1 MHVQPISTFRLF
13 QEGHLLRNS
22 IAIFVL
28 TTLFYFIGAELRLVH
43 ELSLFWPLNGVMAGV
58 FARYVWLNRL
68 HYYAISYVA
77 MLVYDAITTEWGL
90 VSLAINF
97 SNMMF
102 IVTVAL
108 LVARDKRLGKNK
120 YEPVSALRLFNYCL
134 LAALLCAIVGAI
146 GSVSIDSL
154 DFWPL
159 LADWFSEQFST
170 GVLIVPCML
179 TLAIPGVLPRFK
191 AEQMMPAIAL
201 IVSVIASVVIGGAGS
216 LAFPLPA
223 LIWCAVRYTPQVTCL
238 LTFVTGAVE
247 VVLVANSV
255 IDISVGSPFSIP
267 QMFSARLGIATMAIC
282 PIMVSFSV
290 AAINSLMKQV
300 ALRADF
306 DFLTQV
312 YSRSGLYE
320 ALKSP
325 SLKQTQHLTVMLL
338 DIDYFKSINDNY
350 GHECGDK
357 VLSVFAQHIQKIVGD
372 KGLVARMG
380 GEEFAVA
387 VPSVNPVDGLN
398 EKGEAV
404 SDARLIR
411 SVNREISVYS
421 EYDEFLKL
429 AHNPEMRFVFSNTTE
444 AGISYHAGDK
454 FDDAPAVSYPAKLTR
469 LLFERF
475 SHFNGALDKGWI
487 IIPCELIDYNGDAL
501 RELVLRYAQEWAL
514 PEAFIQWLDQANSFC
529 STLVDRIVTGYP
541 RDEVAKLEEE
551 LGYHDGF
558 LDTAEHFYLFVIQ
571 GPKSLATELRLD
583 KYPLNVLIV
592 DDIKPYKE
600 RKVAILNGAHT
611 ALVPVAFQAGLD
623 TVGEAMNDA
632 EICAFVEKAIYE
644 EIIPV
649 LDLPRDELESFASAV
664 TGRFRNPYIKHQLLS
679 IALNGMT
686 KFRTRILPQ
695 LLAGQKANGTL
706 PARLTFALAALIA
719 FYRGERNGETY
730 PVQDDA
736 HWLERYQ
743 QLWSQYRDRVIG
755 TQELVAIV
763 LAEKDHWEQDLTQV
777 PGLVEQVA
785 NDLDA
790 ILEKG
795 MREAVRPLC

>member
-22 IAIFVL
+22 IAIFAL

-216 LAFPLPA
+216 LAFPL
-223 LIWCAVRYTPQVTCL
+223 
-238 LTFVTGAVE
+238 VTGAVE

-290 AAINSLMKQV
+290 AAIHSLMKQV

-387 VPSVNPVDGLN
+387 VPSVNPVDGL
-398 EKGEAV
+398 
-404 SDARLIR
+404 L
-411 SVNREISVYS
+411 
-421 EYDEFLKL
+421 
-429 AHNPEMRFVFSNTTE
+429 M
-444 AGISYHAGDK
+444 
-454 FDDAPAVSYPAKLTR
+454 
-469 LLFERF
+469 
-475 SHFNGALDKGWI
+475 
-487 IIPCELIDYNGDAL
+487 
-501 RELVLRYAQEWAL
+501 
-514 PEAFIQWLDQANSFC
+514 
-529 STLVDRIVTGYP
+529 
-541 RDEVAKLEEE
+541 
-551 LGYHDGF
+551 
-558 LDTAEHFYLFVIQ
+558 
-571 GPKSLATELRLD
+571 
-583 KYPLNVLIV
+583 
-592 DDIKPYKE
+592 
-600 RKVAILNGAHT
+600 
-611 ALVPVAFQAGLD
+611 
-623 TVGEAMNDA
+623 
-632 EICAFVEKAIYE
+632 
-644 EIIPV
+644 
-649 LDLPRDELESFASAV
+649 
-664 TGRFRNPYIKHQLLS
+664 
-679 IALNGMT
+679 
-686 KFRTRILPQ
+686 
-695 LLAGQKANGTL
+695 
-706 PARLTFALAALIA
+706 
-719 FYRGERNGETY
+719 
-730 PVQDDA
+730 
-736 HWLERYQ
+736 
-743 QLWSQYRDRVIG
+743 
-755 TQELVAIV
+755 
-763 LAEKDHWEQDLTQV
+763 AEKIRKGVELQPFTWQQKTLYLTV
-777 PGLVEQVA
+777 SIGVGSGCASYRTLTDDFNKLMVEA
-785 NDLDA
+785 DTCLYRSKKDGRNRTST
-790 ILEKG
+790 
-795 MREAVRPLC
+795 MRYGEEVV

>member
-1 MHVQPISTFRLF
+1 MAVAMDNAILENILRQVRPLIGQGKVADYIPALATVDGSRLGIAICTVDGQLF
-13 QEGHLLRNS
+13 QAGDAQERFS
-22 IAIFVL
+22 IQSISKV
-28 TTLFYFIGAELRLVH
+28 
-43 ELSLFWPLNGVMAGV
+43 LSLVVAMRHYSEEEIWQRVGKDPSGSPFNSLVQLEMEQGIPRNPFINAGALVVCDMLQGRLSAPRQRMLEVVRGLSGVSD
-58 FARYVWLNRL
+58 
-68 HYYAISYVA
+68 ISY
-77 MLVYDAITTEWGL
+77 D
-90 VSLAINF
+90 
-97 SNMMF
+97 
-102 IVTVAL
+102 TV
-108 LVARDKRLGKNK
+108 VARSEFEHSARNAAIAWLMKSFGNFHHDVTTVLQNYFHYCALKMSCVELARTFVFLANQGKAIQ

-387 VPSVNPVDGLN
+387 VPSVNPVDGL
-398 EKGEAV
+398 
-404 SDARLIR
+404 L
-411 SVNREISVYS
+411 
-421 EYDEFLKL
+421 
-429 AHNPEMRFVFSNTTE
+429 M
-444 AGISYHAGDK
+444 
-454 FDDAPAVSYPAKLTR
+454 
-469 LLFERF
+469 
-475 SHFNGALDKGWI
+475 
-487 IIPCELIDYNGDAL
+487 
-501 RELVLRYAQEWAL
+501 
-514 PEAFIQWLDQANSFC
+514 
-529 STLVDRIVTGYP
+529 
-541 RDEVAKLEEE
+541 
-551 LGYHDGF
+551 
-558 LDTAEHFYLFVIQ
+558 
-571 GPKSLATELRLD
+571 
-583 KYPLNVLIV
+583 
-592 DDIKPYKE
+592 
-600 RKVAILNGAHT
+600 
-611 ALVPVAFQAGLD
+611 
-623 TVGEAMNDA
+623 
-632 EICAFVEKAIYE
+632 
-644 EIIPV
+644 
-649 LDLPRDELESFASAV
+649 
-664 TGRFRNPYIKHQLLS
+664 
-679 IALNGMT
+679 
-686 KFRTRILPQ
+686 
-695 LLAGQKANGTL
+695 
-706 PARLTFALAALIA
+706 
-719 FYRGERNGETY
+719 
-730 PVQDDA
+730 
-736 HWLERYQ
+736 
-743 QLWSQYRDRVIG
+743 
-755 TQELVAIV
+755 
-763 LAEKDHWEQDLTQV
+763 AEKIRKGVELQPFTWQQKTLYLTV
-777 PGLVEQVA
+777 SIGVGSGCASYRTLTDDFNKLMVEA
-785 NDLDA
+785 DTCLYRSKKDGRNRTST
-790 ILEKG
+790 
-795 MREAVRPLC
+795 MRYGEEVV